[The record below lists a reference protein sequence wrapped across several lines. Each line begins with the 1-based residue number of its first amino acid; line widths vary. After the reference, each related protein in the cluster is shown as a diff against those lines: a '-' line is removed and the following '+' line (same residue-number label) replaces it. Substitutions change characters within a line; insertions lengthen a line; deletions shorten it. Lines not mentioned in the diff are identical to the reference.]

1 MQLRV
6 AGKFKISNSS
16 SRNRSSILTTKE
28 NSQQFQISRP
38 EAKSLKV
45 VTGGSS
51 EEGILQIFEITCEL

>member
-6 AGKFKISNSS
+6 AGKFKISNSILEC
-16 SRNRSSILTTKE
+16 SRSNILTTKE

-45 VTGGSS
+45 VTGVVVVRGN
-51 EEGILQIFEITCEL
+51 FTNF